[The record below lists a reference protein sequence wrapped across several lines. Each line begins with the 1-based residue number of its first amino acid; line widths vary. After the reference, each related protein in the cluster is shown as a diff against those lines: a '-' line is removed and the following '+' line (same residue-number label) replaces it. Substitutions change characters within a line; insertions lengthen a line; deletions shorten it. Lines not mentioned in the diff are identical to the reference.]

1 MSGHNLAMTIVN
13 KKIGLRLRKLRIS
26 KNMTQEDL
34 AYEANIDYSFYNQ
47 IENGKRN
54 ISVKTLTKICK
65 VLKVNVK
72 DIF

>member
-1 MSGHNLAMTIVN
+1 MTIIN
-13 KKIGLRLRKLRIS
+13 KTIGTRLRKIRMS
-26 KNMTQEDL
+26 KGITQEDL

-54 ISVKTLTKICK
+54 ISVKTLTKICR